1 MESLYRD
8 FSRNW
13 ASRSHLDLTQTSR
26 RRSWL
31 WWSGKSQSN
40 SIQRTVLAQAHTN
53 SALPPAGT
61 RGRAV
66 WYRLDTAVR
75 YQRDGHAFTRSQLG
89 PHGFRGRGLDRG
101 HFLVGGAPAAGAG
114 IWRHDFREGRLS
126 RSGKHVWPVPQQPV
140 GLGRL

>member
-40 SIQRTVLAQAHTN
+40 SLQRTVLAQAYTN
-53 SALPPAGT
+53 SARPAGT
-61 RGRAV
+61 QWRAV
-66 WYRLDTAVR
+66 WYRSDIAVR
-75 YQRDGHAFTRSQLG
+75 YQRDGYAFTRSQLG
-89 PHGFRGRGLDRG
+89 PHRLRGWSFGRG
-101 HFLVGGAPAAGAG
+101 HFVVGGAPAAGAG

-126 RSGKHVWPVPQQPV
+126 PSGKHVWPVPQQPV